1 MGELKSWF
9 QNLRRLML
17 EEREREVQYLLK
29 IQSYRNSFLD
39 WYFFFASNLGEEF
52 FYITFLPF
60 STWTL
65 GNKEA
70 AHFVILM
77 LFFCVG
83 LGNWLKN
90 IFLIPRPPHPRVWT
104 PENKQKSD
112 HGFPSTHTISF
123 VGAPIYFMLYQYHDK
138 VYRVQSY
145 PLSFGT
151 AAFLTFILAASV
163 IFSRLYN
170 GYHSPLDVGGG
181 AIIGLI
187 TVTSWY
193 ISIRYWYDTFL
204 MWNSF
209 YAPMLALVIG
219 ASMVVLHPR
228 PNEPTAA
235 LPESGML
242 FGSAA
247 GTTIGVQFGGLIDY
261 ASILGVAPRVTF
273 PFLLEPVTLQI
284 TRFIVGILIVAIL
297 RDINKKMFTGL
308 VRKFY
313 PDEKDSNWVTTNVK
327 FLNYLVISFAITSWI
342 QIVFHLLGLQTD
354 YDLRPVTAFPT
365 GFPN

>member
-145 PLSFGT
+145 PFSFGT

-327 FLNYLVISFAITSWI
+327 FFELLGYQFCH
-342 QIVFHLLGLQTD
+342 HLLDSGCVSSAWTSDRL
-354 YDLRPVTAFPT
+354 
-365 GFPN
+365 

>member
-1 MGELKSWF
+1 MGELKGWF

-29 IQSYRNSFLD
+29 IQSYRNRFLD
-39 WYFFFASNLGEEF
+39 LYFWLASNFGEEF
-52 FYITFLPF
+52 FYITFLPL
-60 STWTL
+60 STWSL

-123 VGAPIYFMLYQYHDK
+123 VGAPIYFILYQYHDK
-138 VYRVQSY
+138 FYRVQNY
-145 PLSFGT
+145 PLSYG
-151 AAFLTFILAASV
+151 AAIFITFILAASV

-170 GYHSPLDVGGG
+170 GYHSPLDVCGG
-181 AIIGLI
+181 ALIGFL
-187 TVTSWY
+187 TVSTWY
-193 ISIRYWYDTFL
+193 ASIRYWYDTFL
-204 MWNSF
+204 MWNSI
-209 YAPMLALVIG
+209 YAPILALLIG
-219 ASMVVLHPR
+219 ASMVFFHPR

-247 GTTIGVQFGGLIDY
+247 GTTIGVQCGGIIDY
-261 ASILGVAPRVTF
+261 ASFLGVAPRITF
-273 PFLLEPVTLQI
+273 PFLLEPLALQVM
-284 TRFIVGILIVAIL
+284 RFVVGILIVAIL
-297 RDINKKMFTGL
+297 RDVNKKVFTGL
-308 VRKFY
+308 MKKIY
-313 PDEKDSNWVTTNVK
+313 PDEKDSNLVTTHVK